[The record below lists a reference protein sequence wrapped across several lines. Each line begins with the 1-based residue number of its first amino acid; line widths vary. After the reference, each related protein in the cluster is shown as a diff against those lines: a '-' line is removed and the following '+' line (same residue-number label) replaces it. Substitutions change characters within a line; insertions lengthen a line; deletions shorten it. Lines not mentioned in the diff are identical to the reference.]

1 MSVRRDTLKEV
12 FMKSEGSE
20 FASAISDNT
29 SPALIASVP
38 DAGIAQGQRASL
50 DARMMRRML
59 EAMGQP
65 PFRVSLWNGEE
76 ISFCD
81 TPSQPRVLIR
91 DRATLLLLLVD
102 PAFRFGDAYAAGD
115 IEVEGSLTQFIEA
128 VYRAEAKMRS
138 LGFIDHHRFSLL
150 SRLRRN
156 TLTRSRDNVQHHYD
170 LGNAFYELWLD
181 RRMLYT
187 CAYFPTPDAGLEQ
200 AQVAKMDL
208 VCRKLRLHP
217 GETVV
222 EAGCGWGA
230 MARHMARHYGVKVRA
245 FNISREQIEYA
256 RQRACA
262 EGLDSRVEYVEDD
275 YRNIDGR
282 YDAFVSIGMLEHV
295 GRDHY
300 GELGNVIRRCLP
312 EHGRGL
318 IHTIGRNK
326 PAPMQ
331 PWIERRIFP
340 GAYPPTLREM
350 MEVFEPQG
358 FSVLDVENLRLHYAR
373 TLEHWLAR
381 FEQASERIRQMFDER
396 FVRMWRLYLAGS
408 AAAFNTGDMQLF
420 QILFACPDNN
430 DVPLTRDH
438 LHVGA

>member
-1 MSVRRDTLKEV
+1 
-12 FMKSEGSE
+12 
-20 FASAISDNT
+20 
-29 SPALIASVP
+29 
-38 DAGIAQGQRASL
+38 
-50 DARMMRRML
+50 ML
-59 EAMGQP
+59 L
-65 PFRVSLWNGEE
+65 F
-76 ISFCD
+76 
-81 TPSQPRVLIR
+81 
-91 DRATLLLLLVD
+91 D
-102 PAFRFGDAYAAGD
+102 PAFRFGDSYAAGD
-115 IEVEGSLTQFIEA
+115 IEVEGSLTQFAEA

-138 LGFIDHHRFSLL
+138 LGFIDHRRPSLL

-170 LGNAFYELWLD
+170 IGNSFYELWLD
-181 RRMLYT
+181 RQMLYT
-187 CAYFPTPDAGLEQ
+187 CAYFATPDASLEQ
-200 AQVAKMDL
+200 AQAAKMDL

-230 MARHMARHYGVKVRA
+230 LARHMARHYGVTVRA

-275 YRNIDGR
+275 YRSIGGR

-300 GELGNVIRRCLP
+300 GELGEVIRRCLP

-318 IHTIGRNK
+318 IHSIGRNK
-326 PAPMQ
+326 PAPMN

-408 AAAFNTGDMQLF
+408 IAAFNTGDMQLF
-420 QILFACPDNN
+420 QVLFACPGNN
-430 DVPLTRDH
+430 DIPMTRDH
-438 LHVGA
+438 LHGGA